1 MSRFVDPFTD
11 VGFKIVFGKENK
23 SNEILRS
30 FLNDLFHDQE
40 DFDPIRTLRYLNNER
55 SRERLDDRSVIYD
68 ILCETEQGHRFIVE
82 MQRQSKPHFFGRAV
96 YYVSRAIYEQG
107 LKGANKENDD
117 WNYDVIPV
125 VGVFFCDFYVKGLA
139 HRLVQHLRLC
149 DLATRQPVGNL
160 MRYAFIQ
167 LPAFTKREE
176 ECHSEFDKWI
186 YILKNMSTMQ
196 TIPFTSHRDVFDR
209 LARISS
215 VAALT
220 PEERLQYDYDI
231 KKARDYKEE
240 MRQAREEGLQK
251 GIAEG
256 IQKGIAEGRVEERLA
271 IAAAM
276 KEKGIDMAVI
286 MSVTGL
292 AEAEISKL

>member
-11 VGFKIVFGKENK
+11 VGFKIVFGKENQ

-40 DFDPIRTLRYLNNER
+40 DFDPIKSLTYLNNER

-68 ILCETEQGHRFIVE
+68 ILCETERGHRFIVE

-107 LKGANKENDD
+107 LKDANKENDD

-125 VGVFFCDFYVKGLA
+125 VGVFFCDFYVKGLDR
-139 HRLVQHLRLC
+139 RLVQHLRLC
-149 DLATRQPVGNL
+149 DMATHKPVGNL
-160 MRYAFIQ
+160 TRYAFIQ
-167 LPAFTKREE
+167 LPAFDKGED
-176 ECHSEFDKWI
+176 ECDTEFDKWI
-186 YILKNMSTMQ
+186 YILKNMSSMQ
-196 TIPFTSHRDVFDR
+196 TIPFTSHRDVFER
-209 LARISS
+209 LAKVSS
-215 VAALT
+215 VAALSA
-220 PEERLQYDYDI
+220 EERLQYDYDI

-240 MRQAREEGLQK
+240 MRAARDEGLQK

-256 IQKGIAEGRVEERLA
+256 RAEERLS
-271 IAAAM
+271 IARSM
-276 KEKGIDMAVI
+276 KEKGLDTATILSI
-286 MSVTGL
+286 TGIS
-292 AEAEISKL
+292 EAELATL